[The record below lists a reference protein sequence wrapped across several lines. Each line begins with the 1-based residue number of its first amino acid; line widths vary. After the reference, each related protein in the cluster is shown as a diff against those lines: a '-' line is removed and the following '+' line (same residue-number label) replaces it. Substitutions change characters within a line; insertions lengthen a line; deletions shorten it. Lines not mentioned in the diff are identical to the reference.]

1 MTAYFKRQLVDY
13 VEYHR
18 DPRNCAMH
26 VFGILFLFLAAV
38 LPLSLWRV
46 DALGGGI
53 TAASIM
59 VLPVLIYWCLLDAGI
74 GAAIIGVAL
83 VLLSTA
89 GIIVNYAHAASVW
102 AISAVL
108 ILVGVGF
115 QVVGHRVFER
125 RQPAL
130 VDNPTHLLLGP
141 MFVMTKLFIALG
153 YRHDLATI
161 INPVPPLRGPSV
173 SSDDRQGKQLPR
185 S

>member
-1 MTAYFKRQLVDY
+1 MTAYFKRQLADY

-38 LPLSLWRV
+38 LPLSLWRL
-46 DALGGGI
+46 DTLGGGI

-74 GAAIIGVAL
+74 GAAIVCVAL

-89 GIIVNYAHAASVW
+89 GTIVNYASATGVW

-130 VDNPTHLLLGP
+130 VDNPIHLLLGP
-141 MFVMTKLFIALG
+141 MFVMAKLFIALG

-161 INPVPPLRGPSV
+161 INPAPPLHGPSV
-173 SSDDRQGKQLPR
+173 SSEDRQGKQLPR